1 MTRYSYAR
9 VSTVEQD
16 GTLRDVAKRSVC
28 PGMVYS
34 TNGTRAPVQRGTQAQ
49 GTRGGPCRGESRKLL
64 GVMDELW
71 YNDLDH
77 ASAPRTRRSPS
88 MRVKLQ
94 LVMCSNTGQEETVTA
109 VITLTKANSSTALT
123 HLRPL
128 QSVLR

>member
-1 MTRYSYAR
+1 MALYGYAR
-9 VSTVEQD
+9 VSTADQD
-16 GTLRDVAKRSVC
+16 GTPQGRGQEKRL
-28 PGMVYS
+28 PRHGILYARM
-34 TNGTRAPVQRGTQAQ
+34 RAPVQRGTRAQ
-49 GTRGGPCRGESRKLL
+49 GTRGGPCQGESRKLL

-77 ASAPRTRRSPS
+77 ASTPQTRRSPS

-109 VITLTKANSSTALT
+109 VITLTKANSSTALI